1 MDYQLPLLTKEI
13 EELLPHRYPFL
24 LVDKITEFIRGERI
38 VGYKNVTINEPF
50 FTGHFPGNPI
60 MPGVLMIEALAQ
72 IGSIFA
78 KLTAPDMV
86 QSKLVV
92 LSGLDDVRFRR
103 KVIPGDILKLE
114 MFNETLKM
122 RYWKMRGLAS
132 VDGKV
137 AVEGKFLAAL
147 V

>member
-1 MDYQLPLLTKEI
+1 MSYELPLFTQEI
-13 EELLPHRYPFL
+13 CELLPHRYPFL
-24 LVDKITEFIRGERI
+24 LVDRITEFVKGEHI
-38 VGYKNVTINEPF
+38 VGYKNITINEPY
-50 FTGHFPGNPI
+50 FTGHFPGRPI
-60 MPGVLMIEALAQ
+60 MPGVFMLEALAQ

-78 KLTAPDMV
+78 KLTATEAAAD
-86 QSKLVV
+86 KLVV

-103 KVIPGDILKLE
+103 QVIPGDVLKLE

-122 RYWKMRGLAS
+122 RYWKMRGVAS

-137 AVEGKFLAAL
+137 AAEARFLAAL